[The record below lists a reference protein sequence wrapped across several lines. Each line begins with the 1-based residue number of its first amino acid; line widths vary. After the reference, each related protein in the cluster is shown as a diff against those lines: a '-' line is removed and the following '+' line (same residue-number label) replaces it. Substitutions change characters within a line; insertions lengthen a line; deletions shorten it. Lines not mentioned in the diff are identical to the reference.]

1 MVLTPAPPQPVLP
14 VVNLASLERGAVAR
28 QPQVLIAR
36 SQTLAEEGVVEQA
49 RSGYLPQL
57 TATGQYSFGT
67 YHAASGV
74 ATSSVTP
81 GGFWI
86 FTLGATQLIYDF
98 GQTVGKWDA
107 AKDTVEAD
115 RATEKATVFQI
126 LVNVRSAYFTA
137 RADKDLVGVQQETLT
152 DQERHLAQV
161 KGFVDVGT
169 QPQIA
174 LAQQQAAVASARVA
188 LIQAQNSYETA
199 KAQLNQAAGVRGDTQ
214 YDVGDEQIA
223 EIADE
228 DAPLETLM
236 SRAIAARPE
245 IASFAKQ
252 RIAQNDTIA
261 AAKGSYGPTISAF
274 GNVNQYTDDLGVKS
288 RTPHADEA
296 NWSQP
301 LWQVGGLLSW
311 PFFQGGLT
319 QGQVRQAEAVLS
331 GIDAQEANE
340 ILQVQLQVDSARL
353 AVRASKASIGAA
365 EDAERSSHEQL
376 RLAEQ
381 RYATGVGSIIEL
393 NDAQVAYTTAAAQLV
408 QARYQL
414 ASARAQL
421 LAALGRT

>member
-1 MVLTPAPPQPVLP
+1 MS
-14 VVNLASLERGAVAR
+14 LATLERGAIAR

-49 RSGYLPQL
+49 RSSYLPQL
-57 TATGQYSFGT
+57 TATGQYSLGT
-67 YHAASGV
+67 YHTASGI
-74 ATSSVTP
+74 ATSSPTP

-86 FTLGATQLIYDF
+86 FTLSASQLIYDF
-98 GQTVGKWDA
+98 GQTTGRWDA

-115 RATEKATVFQI
+115 RATEKATVFQV

-161 KGFVDVGT
+161 KGFVTVGT

-188 LIQAQNSYETA
+188 LITAQNNYETA
-199 KAQLNQAAGVRGDTQ
+199 KAQLNQAAGIRGDTE
-214 YDVGDEQIA
+214 YDVGDEQLA
-223 EIADE
+223 EVPDE

-236 SRAIAARPE
+236 SRAVAARPE

-252 RIAQNDTIA
+252 RIAQKETVDA
-261 AAKGSYGPTISAF
+261 VKGAYGPTISAF
-274 GNVNQYTDDLGVKS
+274 GNANAGTDDLGR
-288 RTPHADEA
+288 RTNDAS
-296 NWSQP
+296 NWPTP
-301 LWQVGGLLSW
+301 LWQVGGLVSW

-319 QGQVRQAEAVLS
+319 QGQVRQAEAVLA
-331 GIDAQEANE
+331 GIDAQEADA

-365 EDAERSSHEQL
+365 EEAERSSHEQL

-393 NDAQVAYTTAAAQLV
+393 NDSQVAYTTAAAQLV

>member
-1 MVLTPAPPQPVLP
+1 MALTPSPPSPALP
-14 VVNLASLERGAVAR
+14 VVTLAALERGAIAR

-36 SQTLAEEGVVEQA
+36 SQTLAEEGVVQQA

-67 YHAASGV
+67 YHSASGV
-74 ATSSVTP
+74 ATSSPTA

-86 FTLGATQLIYDF
+86 FSLAASQLIYDF
-98 GQTVGKWDA
+98 GQTIGKYDA

-115 RATEKATVFQI
+115 RATEKATVFQV

-152 DQERHLAQV
+152 DQQRHLAQV

-188 LIQAQNSYETA
+188 LITAQNNYGTA
-199 KAQLNQAAGVRGDTQ
+199 KAQLNQAAGVRGDTE
-214 YDVGDEQIA
+214 YDVGDEQLP
-223 EIADE
+223 EVPDE

-236 SRAIAARPE
+236 ARAVAARPE
-245 IASFAKQ
+245 IASYAKQ
-252 RIAQNDTIA
+252 RVAQNDTIA
-261 AAKGSYGPTISAF
+261 AAKGAYGPTISAF
-274 GNVNQYTDDLGVKS
+274 GNLNEYTDDLAVKN
-288 RTPHADEA
+288 HDEA

-319 QGQVRQAEAVLS
+319 QGQVRQQEAILA